1 SEERMASHIAP
12 VAIRRD
18 FDASRLA
25 APPDD
30 ATLNAA
36 DEDGAFD
43 GNRAFIN
50 LRGMDWADVAE
61 TLKMDR
67 GLLARLEAAVDL
79 DDEQEAITEELVAEY
94 GVGALWS
101 LDPGVASATI
111 ALSALGATPV
121 ASCNGGV
128 LGGQHKEAYPLVA
141 FYLPITAAAGVNA
154 LAEAAGIGLLI
165 DDHGR
170 GQIYA
175 QSCQGLVKFA
185 ELALAGRQLTS

>member
-1 SEERMASHIAP
+1 
-12 VAIRRD
+12 
-18 FDASRLA
+18 
-25 APPDD
+25 
-30 ATLNAA
+30 
-36 DEDGAFD
+36 
-43 GNRAFIN
+43 
-50 LRGMDWADVAE
+50 MDWADVAE
-61 TLKMDR
+61 TLEMER
-67 GLLARLEAAVDL
+67 GVLARLEAAIDL

-94 GVGALWS
+94 GVEALWS

-141 FYLPITAAAGVNA
+141 FYLPTTAAAGVNA
-154 LAEAAGIGLLI
+154 LAEAADIGLLI

-175 QSCQGLVKFA
+175 QSYRGLVKFA
-185 ELALAGRQLTS
+185 ELALAGRQVTP

>member
-1 SEERMASHIAP
+1 MAGHITP
-12 VAIRRD
+12 VDIRRD
-18 FDASRLA
+18 FDASQLA
-25 APPDD
+25 SPPDE
-30 ATLNAA
+30 ATLDAA

-43 GNRAFIN
+43 GNRAFMD
-50 LRGMDWADVAE
+50 LRGMDWTDVEE
-61 TLKMDR
+61 TLEIER
-67 GLLARLEAAVDL
+67 GVLARLEAADDL
-79 DDEQEAITEELVAEY
+79 DDEEEAVTEELVSEY
-94 GVGALWS
+94 GVEALWS

-141 FYLPITAAAGVNA
+141 FYLPAMAAAGVSA

-175 QSCQGLVKFA
+175 QSYHGFVKFA
-185 ELALAGRQLTS
+185 ELALAGRQVTS